1 MKKTL
6 FVCATLMAAVA
17 FVSCNSSKESAYRKA
32 YEKAQ
37 AQAQAQAQSQQP
49 QYQTTQQAPVV
60 TPLEQPGYQQQGYQQ
75 QGYQQQGYQQQP
87 GYQQQGYQQG
97 YQVPSDNVSV
107 RSENV
112 SVVSGRG
119 LKAYSV
125 VVGSFGVRANAEGLQ
140 STLNRAGYDAQVAYN
155 AERNM
160 YRVIVSTF
168 DNKESAIQSRNSI
181 RSTYPDAWLLFHNR

>member
-17 FVSCNSSKESAYRKA
+17 FVSCSSSKESAYRKA
-32 YEKAQ
+32 YEKAK
-37 AQAQAQAQSQQP
+37 AQEQSQP
-49 QYQTTQQAPVV
+49 QYPTAQQAPVV
-60 TPLEQPGYQQQGYQQ
+60 TPLEQPA
-75 QGYQQQGYQQQP
+75 QQP
-87 GYQQQGYQQG
+87 SYQT
-97 YQVPSDNVSV
+97 PTENVSV

-112 SVVSGRG
+112 SVISGKG

-125 VVGSFGVRANAEGLQ
+125 VVGSFGVRSNAEGLQ
-140 STLNRAGYDAQVAYN
+140 NTLNRAGYDAQVAYN

-168 DNKESAIQSRNSI
+168 DNKESAVQSRNSI
-181 RSTYPDAWLLFHNR
+181 RSTYPDAWLLYRQ

>member
-17 FVSCNSSKESAYRKA
+17 FVSCSSSKESAYRKA
-32 YEKAQ
+32 YEKAK
-37 AQAQAQAQSQQP
+37 AQEQSQP
-49 QYQTTQQAPVV
+49 QYPTAQQQAPVV
-60 TPLEQPGYQQQGYQQ
+60 TPLEQPA
-75 QGYQQQGYQQQP
+75 QQP
-87 GYQQQGYQQG
+87 AYQA
-97 YQVPSDNVSV
+97 PAENVSV

-112 SVVSGRG
+112 SVISGKG

-125 VVGSFGVRANAEGLQ
+125 VVGSFGVRSNAEGLQ

-168 DNKESAIQSRNSI
+168 DNKESAVQSRNSV
-181 RSTYPDAWLLFHNR
+181 RSTYPDAWLLYRQ

>member
-17 FVSCNSSKESAYRKA
+17 FVSCSSSKESAYRKA
-32 YEKAQ
+32 YEKAK
-37 AQAQAQAQSQQP
+37 AQEQSQP
-49 QYQTTQQAPVV
+49 QYPTAQQAPVV
-60 TPLEQPGYQQQGYQQ
+60 TPLEQPA
-75 QGYQQQGYQQQP
+75 QQP
-87 GYQQQGYQQG
+87 SYQA
-97 YQVPSDNVSV
+97 PAENVSV

-112 SVVSGRG
+112 SVISGKG

-125 VVGSFGVRANAEGLQ
+125 VVGSFGVRSNAEGLQ
-140 STLNRAGYDAQVAYN
+140 NTLNRAGYDAQVAYN

-168 DNKESAIQSRNSI
+168 DNKESAVQSRNSI
-181 RSTYPDAWLLFHNR
+181 RATYPDAWLLYRQ

>member
-17 FVSCNSSKESAYRKA
+17 FVGCSSSKESAYRKA
-32 YEKAQ
+32 YEKAK
-37 AQAQAQAQSQQP
+37 AQEQSQP
-49 QYQTTQQAPVV
+49 QYPAAQQAPVV
-60 TPLEQPGYQQQGYQQ
+60 TPLEQPS
-75 QGYQQQGYQQQP
+75 QQP
-87 GYQQQGYQQG
+87 AYQ
-97 YQVPSDNVSV
+97 SSTENVSV

-112 SVVSGRG
+112 SVISGKG

-125 VVGSFGVRANAEGLQ
+125 VVGSFGVRSNAEGLQ

-181 RSTYPDAWLLFHNR
+181 RSTYPDAWLLYRQ

>member
-17 FVSCNSSKESAYRKA
+17 FVGCSSSKESAYRKA
-32 YEKAQ
+32 YEKAK
-37 AQAQAQAQSQQP
+37 AQEQSQP
-49 QYQTTQQAPVV
+49 QYPAAQQAPVV
-60 TPLEQPGYQQQGYQQ
+60 TPLEQPS
-75 QGYQQQGYQQQP
+75 QQP
-87 GYQQQGYQQG
+87 AYQ
-97 YQVPSDNVSV
+97 PSTENVSV

-112 SVVSGRG
+112 SVISGKG

-125 VVGSFGVRANAEGLQ
+125 VVGSFGVRSNAEGLQ

-181 RSTYPDAWLLFHNR
+181 RSTYPDAWLLYRQ